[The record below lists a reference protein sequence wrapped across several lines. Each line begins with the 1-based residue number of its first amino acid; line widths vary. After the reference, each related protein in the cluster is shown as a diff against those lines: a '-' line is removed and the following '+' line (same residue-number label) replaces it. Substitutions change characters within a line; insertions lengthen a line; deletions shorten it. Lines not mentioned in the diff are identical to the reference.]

1 MTAILDTFRPT
12 LRRRRL
18 TGAVLMAALWLKIA
32 VVAVA
37 LAQPVQAAEPG
48 ATAAEQDLLAALR
61 VVCTPGGAKVLPLG
75 DDGGT
80 IPAHAADMM
89 DCARCCC
96 TAAMAVPGLCGAC
109 LTVPVAFRAK
119 ISTPQFLIAAQHT
132 DNPGKP
138 RAPPVLVVS

>member
-1 MTAILDTFRPT
+1 MTAILDTFRLT

-61 VVCTPGGAKVLPLG
+61 VVCTPGGAKVLPSG
-75 DDGGT
+75 DDGNA
-80 IPAHAADMM
+80 PAPAVDMM

-96 TAAMAVPGLCGAC
+96 TAAMAVPDVCGAC
-109 LTVPVAFRAK
+109 LMVPVAFRAE
-119 ISTPQFLIAAQHT
+119 ISTPQVLIAAQHT

-138 RAPPVLVVS
+138 RAPPVSVVS